1 MKLSI
6 KNQEDFWAGLM
17 FIGFGILAIVV
28 ARDYPMGAAMRM
40 GPGYFPTWLGGLLI
54 LIGAVVSAM
63 ALKTVGGESI
73 KPFAWKPAILLSL
86 AFFAFGWSIDY
97 IGFVPALVGVIALS
111 ALAGKRVHI
120 LELIVLTIV
129 LVLLA
134 IGVFI
139 YGIEL
144 PLRLF
149 WWS

>member
-1 MKLSI
+1 VKLSI
-6 KNQEDFWAGLM
+6 KNPEDFWAGMM
-17 FIGFGILAIVV
+17 FIGFGLLAIIV
-28 ARDYPMGAAMRM
+28 ARDYPMGSAMRM

-54 LIGAVVSAM
+54 LIGLSVSAM
-63 ALKTVGGESI
+63 GLRTQGNPLT
-73 KPFAWKPAILLSL
+73 PFAWKPAIVLSL
-86 AFFAFGWSIDY
+86 SFFAFGWSIDT

-111 ALAGKRVHI
+111 SLAGKRVYI

-134 IGVFI
+134 IGVFV

>member
-1 MKLSI
+1 VKLSI

-28 ARDYPMGAAMRM
+28 ARDYPMGSAMRM
-40 GPGYFPTWLGGLLI
+40 GPGYFPTWLGALLI
-54 LIGAVVSAM
+54 LIGAVVSGI
-63 ALKTVGGESI
+63 ALRTVGERVT
-73 KPFAWKPAILLSL
+73 PFAWKPMILLSL
-86 AFFAFGWSIDY
+86 SFFAFGWSIDV

-111 ALAGKRVHI
+111 SLAGKRVYL
-120 LELIVLTIV
+120 LELILLTIV

-134 IGVFI
+134 IGVFV

-144 PLRLF
+144 PLRMF

>member
-1 MKLSI
+1 VKLSI
-6 KNQEDFWAGLM
+6 KNPEDFWAGMM
-17 FIGFGILAIVV
+17 FIGFGLLAIIV
-28 ARDYPMGAAMRM
+28 ARDYPMGSAMRM

-54 LIGAVVSAM
+54 LIGLSVSAM
-63 ALKTVGGESI
+63 ALRTQGNPLT
-73 KPFAWKPAILLSL
+73 PFAWKPAIVLSL
-86 AFFAFGWSIDY
+86 SFFAFGWSIDT

-111 ALAGKRVHI
+111 SLAGKRVYI

-134 IGVFI
+134 IGVFV